1 MCIEAIIERGVLE
14 TEGVGGYFVC
24 LSAVSK
30 TNPVDLLL
38 AHTQPF
44 FFKVVFLVGGDGGG
58 EGCLSALNHHSTR

>member
-1 MCIEAIIERGVLE
+1 MCIEVVIERGVLE

-44 FFKVVFLVGGDGGG
+44 FLLGAMVVERAV
-58 EGCLSALNHHSTR
+58 CLR